1 MPHLDP
7 DIAADN
13 EPRKRMIKTR
23 SLSVLVVALATTAGA
38 AGLLVLPHAP
48 VLAPWTLDPSSQ
60 SVTLEDVEQEV
71 IRRYQVPDIVPA
83 RLSEQISSGSVIL
96 FDVRT
101 RDEFDAG
108 HLAGAIQ
115 LDPTE
120 TTDAFMAKYGPL
132 LGERSIVFYCSVGVR
147 SSQFLQRVRPL
158 LSSGTRAKSLN
169 LRGGAFRWVSE
180 GHPLV
185 ARNGSARLHPFDE
198 NWEKLLT
205 RTLQK

>member
-1 MPHLDP
+1 MPRLDP
-7 DIAADN
+7 AIAADN
-13 EPRKRMIKTR
+13 DPHERMMKTR
-23 SLSVLVVALATTAGA
+23 SLVVLIVALATIAGA
-38 AGLLVLPHAP
+38 AGLLILPHAP
-48 VLAPWTLDPSSQ
+48 VLVPWTLDPARQ

-83 RLSEQISSGSVIL
+83 RLAEQIASGSVVL

-101 RDEFDAG
+101 KDEFDTG
-108 HLAGAIQ
+108 HLEGAIQ

-120 TTDAFMAKYGPL
+120 TTDAFMARYGPML
-132 LGERSIVFYCSVGVR
+132 ENRSVVFYCSVGVR

-158 LSSGTRAKSLN
+158 LNSGTRGKSLN

-185 ARNGSARLHPFDE
+185 AANRAATLHPFDE